1 MDKPTDRGGPPAD
14 DAEGLPAGP
23 VENAEPRRGIAR
35 WLRATLA
42 RSRLLCAA
50 IARIRLPYTVR
61 RMLGMIPTLAF
72 ISIII
77 FVVIQLPP
85 GDIVTSTL
93 DRLQAS
99 GVEVSEEQVQNLRAQ
114 YNLDKPPA
122 LQYLHWIGGFV
133 VGDMGY
139 SYMFA
144 RPVNELIWERLGYTL
159 LITISAMLFTWAVAV
174 PLGIYSAVRQ
184 YSITDYTLTAIAL
197 VGLATPPFL
206 LALVFLYVGFEV
218 FGIPIGGLFSPEYRE
233 APWSMERLG
242 DLLTH
247 LWIPMVVV
255 GLGSTAV
262 TMRILRANLLDELK
276 KPYVVT
282 ARAKGVRPA
291 KLVLKY
297 PFRIAIN
304 PFISTLGLQLPAL
317 VSGEAIVSIVL
328 NLPTTGKMLL
338 DALLAQD
345 MYLAGSVVMLLAI
358 LILLGLLLSD
368 LMLAWIDP
376 RIRYE

>member
-1 MDKPTDRGGPPAD
+1 MRG
-14 DAEGLPAGP
+14 
-23 VENAEPRRGIAR
+23 VAR
-35 WLRATLA
+35 TGESSPEVLSALA
-42 RSRLLCAA
+42 RFVRKVT
-50 IARIRLPYTVR
+50 RPYAVR
-61 RMLGMIPTLAF
+61 RLLGMIPTLAF
-72 ISIII
+72 ISVIV

-99 GVEVSEEQVQNLRAQ
+99 GVAVSEELVQNLRAQ
-114 YNLDKPPA
+114 YNLDKPLA
-122 LQYLHWIGGFV
+122 LQYLHWIGNFV
-133 VGDMGY
+133 IGDMGY

-144 RPVNELIWERLGYTL
+144 RPVSELIWERLGYTL
-159 LITISAMLFTWAVAV
+159 LITISAMLFTWMVAV

-184 YSITDYTLTAIAL
+184 YSLADYSLTAIAL

-206 LALVFLYVGFEV
+206 LALVFLYIGFEV
-218 FGIPIGGLFSPEYRE
+218 FGIPIGGLFSPEHRE
-233 APWSMERLG
+233 APWDLG
-242 DLLTH
+242 RFADLLKH

-255 GLGSTAV
+255 GLGATAV
-262 TMRILRANLLDELK
+262 TMRILRANLLDELQ

-282 ARAKGVRPA
+282 ARAKGVRPV

-297 PFRIAIN
+297 PLRIAIN

-358 LILLGLLLSD
+358 LILVGLLLSD
-368 LMLAWIDP
+368 LLLAWIDP